1 MWHLSSGF
9 TPCIKMKQMIFSFV
23 LLRWKIIMIDF
34 LMFNQSAKFW
44 KLYEECIIIM
54 PISQRKK
61 LRHKET
67 SDLPR
72 SCCYKYYREDLNPYS
87 LGLEVLHLS
96 MEFTTICHPGIS
108 HQLFFHHKKRRYQKN
123 MLARK
128 NIAVLYKLKKLCN
141 IG

>member
-9 TPCIKMKQMIFSFV
+9 TTCIKMKQMIFSFA
-23 LLRWKIIMIDF
+23 LLRWKSIMIDF
-34 LMFNQSAKFW
+34 LMFNQSANFW
-44 KLYEECIIIM
+44 KLYEECTIIM

-61 LRHKET
+61 LRHRGT

-87 LGLEVLHLS
+87 LALEVLHLS

-108 HQLFFHHKKRRYQKN
+108 QLFFHHKKGDIRKISVSQK
-123 MLARK
+123 K
-128 NIAVLYKLKKLCN
+128 TIAVLYKLKKLCN